1 MARPAARPTG
11 TLTAET
17 LTAEPSRPAPAAAP
31 APEASEASA
40 GGTGRPMTLGWR
52 RAVGLAVLAAAV
64 LALLVVAAVPAV
76 RVLGAWRTGAD
87 RSAAVQAA
95 RQETLNLTT
104 LSFRTADRD
113 IQRMLDGATGTFRAQ
128 FDQRAKPFLDTVR
141 QAKVESTG
149 SITEAGVESAGAD
162 TVTVLVAATAQV
174 SNTAGPGGTPRDY
187 RLRLVVRHEAGRWL
201 VADVSFVP

>member
-1 MARPAARPTG
+1 VAT
-11 TLTAET
+11 
-17 LTAEPSRPAPAAAP
+17 APAA
-31 APEASEASA
+31 
-40 GGTGRPMTLGWR
+40 TLGWR
-52 RAVGLAVLAAAV
+52 RAVALAALAAAV
-64 LALLVVAAVPAV
+64 LTLLVVAALPAG
-76 RVLGAWRTGAD
+76 RLFGAWRTASD

-104 LSFRTADRD
+104 VSFRTADRD
-113 IQRMLDGATGTFRAQ
+113 IQRMLDGATGAFREQ

-141 QAKVESTG
+141 QARVESTG
-149 SITEAGVESAGAD
+149 SIAEAGVESTGTDMDTD

-174 SNTAGPGGTPRDY
+174 SNVAGPGATPRDY

>member
-1 MARPAARPTG
+1 VDGAAVDG
-11 TLTAET
+11 VAVDG
-17 LTAEPSRPAPAAAP
+17 AAVDG
-31 APEASEASA
+31 A
-40 GGTGRPMTLGWR
+40 GRAVTLGRR
-52 RAVGLAVLAAAV
+52 RAAGLAVLAVAV
-64 LALLVVAAVPAV
+64 LALLVTVAVPAG

-104 LSFRTADRD
+104 ISFRTADRD
-113 IQRMLDGATGTFRAQ
+113 IQRMLDGATGTFRTQ

-141 QAKVESTG
+141 EAKVESTG
-149 SITEAGVESAGAD
+149 SISEAGVESAAGD

-174 SNTAGPGGTPRDY
+174 SNTAGPAGSPRDY

-201 VADVSFVP
+201 VADVNFVP